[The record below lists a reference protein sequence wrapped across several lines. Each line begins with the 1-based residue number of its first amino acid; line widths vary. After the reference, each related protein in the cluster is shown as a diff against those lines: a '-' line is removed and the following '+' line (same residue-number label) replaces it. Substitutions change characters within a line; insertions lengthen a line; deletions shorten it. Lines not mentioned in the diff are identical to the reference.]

1 MTAKIGRPVVFEE
14 ARREKFCILVG
25 VGVTRRHAAI
35 SVGVD
40 PSTVS
45 RHMEADPLFAE
56 QVRDAE
62 NDCEIDL
69 LKRVRLQ
76 SERSWRACVW
86 LLERMRPERYA
97 RGKSAAAAA
106 PSWDEMFDKFI
117 ALIDAEVGDAA
128 LRERLTARLDAMAL
142 EELAAQQLDDAI
154 AVAKMGSAS
163 RAPAA
168 APQAQAANELD
179 CKAHEAKAE
188 SRDAMARDVQQAGVQ
203 SQAPARQAV
212 AAGPSVQNSQS
223 AAASRVQ
230 TKRMEKPAGRRS
242 TATLPGSLLADLCNT
257 PPDAQERR
265 LLERLCSQ

>member
-1 MTAKIGRPVVFEE
+1 MTAKIGRPVEFEG

-97 RGKSAAAAA
+97 RGKSAAATA

-168 APQAQAANELD
+168 APQAQAAIELD
-179 CKAHEAKAE
+179 CKAPEAKAE

-242 TATLPGSLLADLCNT
+242 TVILPGSLLADLCNT
-257 PPDAQERR
+257 PPDSQERR
-265 LLERLCSQ
+265 LLERVCNG